1 MKKSILIFI
10 TGLISVLQVQA
21 QEVLSSAEAVQTGLE
36 NHFEIRL
43 VRLDANIAE
52 NNFSIGNAG
61 FLPRIDL
68 NASQNLSVTDSKQ
81 EFLSGSENDRKGAR
95 SSALNAG
102 AQLNWTLFDGMQMFI
117 SYDRLREMQQKSELQ
132 LLLTVEYA
140 VQQILGQYYQLVNL
154 KQQIKVLEKTISL
167 DLERLQLAENMLA
180 IGSGSRLDLLQAQV
194 DLNADSAA
202 LLGVLDREQQTK
214 ALLNQLLARD
224 ARTSFAVADTFDL
237 RHDLLLDQL
246 LNKMLQQNTSLEL
259 ARKDQQLSLLV
270 LREIRGR
277 QLPSLGFTMGYN
289 FLNQQSESGFI
300 IANRSSGITYG
311 LQANMN
317 LFDGFS
323 KQREKR
329 NANILIE
336 SSRIR
341 TEALVSELTNELTRQ
356 FDSHRS
362 KMRLMAMERQNLMA
376 ASENLAIAT
385 ERYQIGDLSGFEFR
399 EAQKN
404 YMIAEGRL
412 LQTVLETKLV
422 ELQLLQLSGELPLE
436 R

>member
-202 LLGVLDREQQTK
+202 LLGVLDRKQQTK

>member
-1 MKKSILIFI
+1 MKKSATIALILLFA
-10 TGLISVLQVQA
+10 LVQLQA
-21 QEVLSSAEAVQTGLE
+21 QNMLSPGEAVRIGLE
-36 NHFEIRL
+36 NHFDIRL
-43 VRLDANIAE
+43 VRLDTEIAD

-61 FLPRIDL
+61 FLPQLDL
-68 NASQNLSVTDSKQ
+68 NANQNFSITDSKQ
-81 EFLSGSENDRKGAR
+81 EFLSGSENDRKGGR

-117 SYDRLREMQQKSELQ
+117 GYDRLREMQQKSELQ
-132 LLLTVEYA
+132 LLLTIEYA

-154 KQQIKVLEKTISL
+154 KQQTKVLEKTISL

-202 LLGVLDREQQTK
+202 LLGLLDREQQTK

-224 ARTSFAVADTFDL
+224 ARTSFTVADTFDL

-246 LNKMLQQNTSLEL
+246 LNKMLQGNASLEL
-259 ARKDQQLSLLV
+259 ARKDEQLSLLV

-277 QLPSLGFTMGYN
+277 QLPSLGFIMAYN

-300 IANRSSGITYG
+300 TSNRSSGMTYG
-311 LQANMN
+311 LQANMS
-317 LFDGFS
+317 LFDGFN

-329 NANILIE
+329 NANIMIQ

-341 TEALVSELTNELTRQ
+341 TESLISELTNELIRNY
-356 FDSHRS
+356 DSHNS
-362 KMRLMAMERQNLMA
+362 KMRLLSMERQNLMA
-376 ASENLAIAT
+376 SSENLNIAS
-385 ERYQIGDLSGFEFR
+385 ERYRIGDLSGIEFR

-404 YMIAEGRL
+404 YMVAEGRL
-412 LQTVLETKLV
+412 LQTILETKLV
-422 ELQLLQLSGELPLE
+422 ELQLLQLAGMLATDQ
-436 R
+436 

>member
-202 LLGVLDREQQTK
+202 LLGVLDRKQQTK

-300 IANRSSGITYG
+300 TANRSSGMTYG
-311 LQANMN
+311 LQANMS